1 MKLIFSKTE
10 NGDINVLIQKGTV
23 AENFSY
29 LEMLKQLL
37 DNNEIDDPDFTG
49 FDETEKERIKELLN
63 KIKLKIDEAKK
74 TKIEDC
80 I

>member
-37 DNNEIDDPDFTG
+37 DNNEIDEPDFTG

>member
-37 DNNEIDDPDFTG
+37 DNNEIDEPDFTG
-49 FDETEKERIKELLN
+49 FDEIEKERIKELLN

-74 TKIEDC
+74 TKIDD
-80 I
+80 

>member
-1 MKLIFSKTE
+1 MKLIFTKTG

-29 LEMLKQLL
+29 LKMLKQLL
-37 DNNEIDDPDFTG
+37 DKNEIDEPDFTG
-49 FDETEKERIKELLN
+49 FEEIEKERIKELLN
-63 KIKLKIDEAKK
+63 KIKFKIDEAKE
-74 TKIEDC
+74 TKIDNC

>member
-1 MKLIFSKTE
+1 MKLIFAKTE

-23 AENFSY
+23 TENFSY

-37 DNNEIDDPDFTG
+37 DKNEIDEPDFTG
-49 FDETEKERIKELLN
+49 FEEQEKDRIKELLN
-63 KIKLKIDEAKK
+63 KIKFKIDEAKK